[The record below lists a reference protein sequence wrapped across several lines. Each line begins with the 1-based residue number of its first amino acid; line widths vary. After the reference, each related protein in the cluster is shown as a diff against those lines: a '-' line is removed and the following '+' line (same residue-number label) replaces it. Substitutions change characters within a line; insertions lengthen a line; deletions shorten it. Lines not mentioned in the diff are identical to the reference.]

1 MIYRAFLETVF
12 IYRHEFEEDSM
23 NMKIA
28 LHSLKKNNKVAIF
41 SDHKEVDTNFHDER
55 RFHHDLRLERKRTSR
70 SGRPFL
76 LMTIDIS
83 CLNGNGSRGETIGRL
98 KSRIIGLTRETDI
111 KGWYAD
117 HTVIGI
123 IFTEIDVDDATS
135 VTETISKRVKGN
147 LLDIVD
153 ANYLDDFGIS
163 LQWFPNGNGTFE
175 TEHQETNKVFYP
187 DIVSG
192 KNYSVVSLFIKR
204 GMDIIGSLMCIIL
217 FSPLFIIIPILIKI
231 TSKGPVLF
239 KQERLGLLGQK
250 FTFLKFRTME
260 TGCSESTHQEYIKNL
275 ISETKESDVGHN
287 GVYKMQEDSR
297 VTKVGCFLRKSSL
310 DELPQFIN
318 VLKGEMS
325 LVGPRPPIPYECE
338 HYKIWHMRRIHE
350 VKPGITGLWQV
361 EGRSST
367 SFNEMVRLDLKYT
380 KEWSLWLDLK
390 ILFKT
395 PWAVI
400 KGKGA
405 Y

>member
-1 MIYRAFLETVF
+1 
-12 IYRHEFEEDSM
+12 
-23 NMKIA
+23 MKIA
-28 LHSLKKNNKVAIF
+28 LHSLKKNTKVALF
-41 SDHKEVDTNFHDER
+41 SDHVDFDCNFHDED
-55 RFHHDLRLERKRTSR
+55 RFHHDLRLERKRTAR
-70 SGRPFL
+70 SGRSFL

-83 CLNGNGSRGETIGRL
+83 CLKNGNGHNEKILNRL
-98 KSRIIGLTRETDI
+98 KSRIHDLTRETDI
-111 KGWYAD
+111 KGWYTN

-123 IFTEIDVDDATS
+123 IFTEVGDDDTTS
-135 VTETISKRVKGN
+135 VASTISERVKTN
-147 LLDIVD
+147 LIHIVD
-153 ANYLDDFGIS
+153 TDYFDEIGIS
-163 LQWFPNGNGTFE
+163 LQWFPNGKGTFE
-175 TEHQETNKVFYP
+175 IDHLETSKVFYP
-187 DIVSG
+187 DIPINNNQ
-192 KNYSVVSLFIKR
+192 KSLSLIIKR
-204 GMDIIGSLMCIIL
+204 GMDISGSLVCFIL
-217 FSPLFIIIPILIKI
+217 FSPLFLIIPILIKL
-231 TSKGPVLF
+231 TSKGPILF

-250 FTFLKFRTME
+250 FSFLKFRTME
-260 TGCSESTHQEYIKNL
+260 TGCSESSHQEYIKNL
-275 ISETKESDVGHN
+275 ISDTHDCGVGTN

-297 VTKVGCFLRKSSL
+297 ITKIGHFLRKSSL

-338 HYKIWHMRRIHE
+338 HYKIWHMRRIDE

-361 EGRSST
+361 KGRSST

-380 KEWSLWLDLK
+380 KEWSLWMDIK

>member
-1 MIYRAFLETVF
+1 
-12 IYRHEFEEDSM
+12 
-23 NMKIA
+23 MKIA
-28 LHSLKKNNKVAIF
+28 LHSLKKNNKVAIL
-41 SDHKEVDTNFHDER
+41 SDHMDFDTNFHNER
-55 RFHHDLRLERKRTSR
+55 LFHNDLRLERKRTAR

-76 LMTIDIS
+76 LMTIDIR
-83 CLNGNGSRGETIGRL
+83 CLNGIENKEKIINQL
-98 KSRIIGLTRETDI
+98 KSRIHGLTRETDI
-111 KGWYAD
+111 KGWYSD

-123 IFTEIDVDDATS
+123 IFTEVGGDDTKLIAT
-135 VTETISKRVKGN
+135 TISERVKIN
-147 LLDIVD
+147 LFNIVD
-153 ANYLDDFGIS
+153 SNYFDEIGIS
-163 LQWFPNGNGTFE
+163 LQWFPNGKGKFE
-175 TEHQETNKVFYP
+175 IDRHETNKVFYP
-187 DIVSG
+187 DILNDNNHKG
-192 KNYSVVSLFIKR
+192 LSLFIKR
-204 GMDIIGSLMCIIL
+204 GMDIMGSLLCFIL
-217 FSPLFIIIPILIKI
+217 FSPLFLIIPILIKI
-231 TSKGPVLF
+231 SSKGPVLF

-260 TGCSESTHQEYIKNL
+260 TDCSESSHQEYIKNL
-275 ISETKESDVGHN
+275 ISDKNDSEVGHN
-287 GVYKMQEDSR
+287 GIFKMQEDAR
-297 VTKVGCFLRKSSL
+297 VTKIGCFLRKSSL

-361 EGRSST
+361 QGRSST

-380 KEWSLWLDLK
+380 KEWSLWLDIK

-400 KGKGA
+400 KTKGA

>member
-1 MIYRAFLETVF
+1 
-12 IYRHEFEEDSM
+12 
-23 NMKIA
+23 MKIA
-28 LHSLKKNNKVAIF
+28 LHSLKKNNKVAIL
-41 SDHKEVDTNFHDER
+41 SDHLDVDLNFHDEH
-55 RFHHDLRLERKRTSR
+55 RFHHDLRLERKRTAR
-70 SGRPFL
+70 SGRSFL

-83 CLNGNGSRGETIGRL
+83 CLKNGNGNNEKILSRL
-98 KSRIIGLTRETDI
+98 KSRIHDLTRETDI

-123 IFTEIDVDDATS
+123 IFTEVGGDDTTS
-135 VTETISKRVKGN
+135 VANTISERVKTN
-147 LLDIVD
+147 LFHIID
-153 ANYLDDFGIS
+153 ANYSDEIGIS
-163 LQWFPNGNGTFE
+163 LQWFPNGNGNGTFE
-175 TEHQETNKVFYP
+175 IDRHETNKIFYP
-187 DIVSG
+187 DILNNNNNKG
-192 KNYSVVSLFIKR
+192 LSLFIKR
-204 GMDIIGSLMCIIL
+204 GMDIIGSLVCFIL
-217 FSPLFIIIPILIKI
+217 FAPLFLIIPILIKI

-250 FTFLKFRTME
+250 FSFLKFRTME
-260 TGCSESTHQEYIKNL
+260 TGCSESSHQEYIKNL
-275 ISETKESDVGHN
+275 ISDTNDCGVGHN

-297 VTKVGCFLRKSSL
+297 VTKIGYFLRKSSL

-338 HYKIWHMRRIHE
+338 HYKIWHMRRINE

-380 KEWSLWLDLK
+380 KEWSLWLDIK

-400 KGKGA
+400 KAKGA

>member
-1 MIYRAFLETVF
+1 
-12 IYRHEFEEDSM
+12 
-23 NMKIA
+23 MKIA
-28 LHSLKKNNKVAIF
+28 LHSLKKNNKVAIL
-41 SDHKEVDTNFHDER
+41 SDHVNFDTNFHNER
-55 RFHHDLRLERKRTSR
+55 FFHNDLRLERKRTAR

-83 CLNGNGSRGETIGRL
+83 CLDGNENKEKIINQL
-98 KSRIIGLTRETDI
+98 KSRIQGLTRETDI

-117 HTVIGI
+117 HAVIGI
-123 IFTEIDVDDATS
+123 IFTEVGGDDTKLVAT
-135 VTETISKRVKGN
+135 TISERVKTN
-147 LLDIVD
+147 LFHIVD
-153 ANYLDDFGIS
+153 ANYFDEIGIS
-163 LQWFPNGNGTFE
+163 LQWFPNGKGKFE
-175 TEHQETNKVFYP
+175 TDHPETNKVFFP
-187 DIVSG
+187 DILSNNNHKG
-192 KNYSVVSLFIKR
+192 LSLFIKR
-204 GMDIIGSLMCIIL
+204 GMDIIGSFLCFIL
-217 FSPLFIIIPILIKI
+217 FAPLFIIIPILIKI

-260 TGCSESTHQEYIKNL
+260 TDCSESSHQEYIENL
-275 ISETKESDVGHN
+275 ISDKNDSEVGHN
-287 GVYKMQEDSR
+287 GIFKMQEDAR
-297 VTKVGCFLRKSSL
+297 VTKVGHFLRKSSL

-380 KEWSLWLDLK
+380 KEWSLWLDIK

-400 KGKGA
+400 KTKGA